1 MMIVFLTIVADI
13 STRIFLFVSFFDY
26 ASEVV
31 PVLIDFW
38 VEWVRFSDRSKADVK
53 LFLVVHEAIHDEF
66 RVEMESDLERCFLI
80 MIEVFDDIIK
90 NFRLVLI
97 YANMI
102 DEFFL
107 SMKKVWDIFWVS
119 RISNDVIDNSS
130 AEKLC

>member
-26 ASEVV
+26 TSEVV
-31 PVLIDFW
+31 PVLTDFW
-38 VEWVRFSDRSKADVK
+38 AEWVRFSDRSKADVK